1 MCSGRVDPVMIMDG
15 FIAGSDGVFVGACKR
30 GECHY
35 SSGNLHAEG
44 KVNLTR
50 RIIELAGLNPAR
62 LIMRMMSSAEG
73 NKFVEFTTAFQT
85 EIGELGPLGEAEGI
99 ASDELEMKLE
109 AARKALEG
117 RKLRWVLGKL
127 VEFRDQGNLYGERFT
142 EHETRRLLE
151 EIAMDE
157 YRLREI
163 LERLRRKPHSV
174 KDLGSKM
181 NVPTRILLRQMADLR
196 RMGLA
201 DISEIEG
208 ATPVWAPAGDGEVE
222 YE

>member
-1 MCSGRVDPVMIMDG
+1 MCSGRVDPVMIMEG
-15 FIAGSDGVFVGACKR
+15 FIAGSDGVFVGACKK

-35 SSGNLHAEG
+35 STGNLHAEG
-44 KVNLTR
+44 KIDLTR
-50 RIIELAGLNPAR
+50 RILDRAGLNPAR
-62 LIMRMMSSAEG
+62 LVMRMMSSAEG
-73 NKFVEFTTAFQT
+73 NKFVEFTTAFQN
-85 EIGELGPLGEAEGI
+85 EIGQIGPLGETEGI
-99 ASDELEMKLE
+99 APDELTIKLE
-109 AARKALEG
+109 AARKALAG

-142 EHETRRLLE
+142 EHEIRRLLE

-163 LERLRRKPHSV
+163 LERLGMKPHSV
-174 KDLGSKM
+174 KDLASKM
-181 NVPTRILLRQMADLR
+181 DVPTRILVRQMADLR

-201 DISEIEG
+201 EITEME
-208 ATPVWAPAGDGEVE
+208 ANTPVWAAAGNGEVG